1 MPLILSEVL
10 AVNDQHTTDTLT
22 LRYTPTPQVASR
34 FEKYRFQL
42 ASGGNSASDDGEDK
56 PPAQSLIAE
65 KLATDNEW
73 KVTWQGLTPGRLYD
87 ITVWTVSAEGVLS
100 QPLRR
105 QDRLCKIFF
114 FTKILRC
121 VFSLSLR
128 LQPAVSIEPS

>member
-42 ASGGNSASDDGEDK
+42 ASGSNSLTADDGK
-56 PPAQSLIAE
+56 PAQSLIAE

-105 QDRLCKIFF
+105 QDRLCKNIIWLANKPPLLCY
-114 FTKILRC
+114 TLW
-121 VFSLSLR
+121 
-128 LQPAVSIEPS
+128 